1 MEKIVI
7 FAVLFILTVVLV
19 YIVGSGIT
27 GMFIGFGQPTNAEWW
42 NTSWHY
48 RIRID
53 IDTDQYGR
61 TNWPVEQQINFT
73 DMLPSGTFDV
83 NSTRIV
89 EYSQSGSVLYEVPS
103 QFDIGDNFD
112 VSDNALGNLV
122 FLLNGTTPSST
133 NRTFY
138 VYYDTLENGAK
149 EFKTY
154 PTNLTFDQSGSI
166 VTANST
172 NLRLFIDTNRGENT
186 SGIHRAEDPYGNVI
200 IAAGQGSRTA
210 EYNEYSNGTSNTTFD
225 LINNASFVNGSVRT
239 IIEQIGNEIVFG
251 QPSQQTNEMTVKKRY
266 YIYNIVGP
274 EQFGSFIKI
283 EQTVTNSA
291 GYQIQRNSTPAGSST
306 FDLGRTLNSG
316 SIDTQ
321 DVENQNPYSWAW
333 GSGVGGEMVGI
344 LNLEQNWTTNYF
356 AANVPFDR
364 IGIQLNST
372 DIGAGSSLRQVS
384 LVYFSGTGG
393 TDATTEFLDIK
404 NRFEDPIVIYQS
416 LPERWYVTATTSM
429 NETIYN
435 RNETVLIRG
444 NVSQGDPY
452 NLTEYMN
459 ATLDMGTP
467 SPADDQT
474 IILYDDGLH
483 GDFGA
488 DDEIFANTFEI
499 ANDAA
504 INEWTVNFTTY
515 SNYSDF
521 LNWTVHNFNVT
532 DVLNV
537 TVNIIDNKP
546 QIGET
551 VFADIYVKNYMQ
563 TKDITGAVINC
574 SYDLTDVVNKTDNG
588 DGTYSVNFTSP
599 LTEGTY
605 ILYCNATKDG
615 NFGNHSQSFDAEAA
629 KTNVSIVAVPDNTT
643 VSNITLY
650 DNESFTIEANATNIQ
665 NGTAYQSNISLD
677 VISGWYVDN
686 ISQEC
691 SDIEKNSFCNKNFS
705 VTVPNGTVPG
715 NYYLNLTVEWR
726 NPDDT
731 VDSNT
736 TSINVTVEPNPSI
749 NVSES
754 VLADEAGDGSPSYI
768 GNFTV
773 LSIGNS
779 PLQNIT
785 FDCYSGTVCN
795 DFVVNFTP
803 NDIPNLDMN
812 GNYSVA
818 VNVTVPLG
826 YPVGNYT
833 GTVNVSAENDDYRN
847 LTLNITVPSNR
858 TWTMDPTKCDKSET
872 DEEGTVCLV
881 TVMNLGNDVINFT
894 VSPQELNHIKVN
906 ATSFYV
912 NNWSNYTINV
922 TYNITGFQQAVYNTI
937 FDVDANQSNS
947 NPDNMTLNATLYP
960 YLPPIINFTITPNLT
975 EQNSSVT
982 VFANVTDASN
992 SGIEWVNISVTK
1004 PDGSSNQT
1012 TMNLMSTAG
1021 NFSQWNFTYP
1031 DGLGNTSLRGAYNV
1045 TVTAVDNIGNI
1056 GNLSKNFTVHV
1067 KLVVSSTTL
1076 STTYL
1081 QGDTGSIFYTAK
1093 DVNGTGIENVNVTFT
1108 IWDATGNISHYT
1120 LQQTSFDGIIFPL
1133 PTFSLAS
1140 DAVTGNYTLFS
1151 NSTYYDS
1158 IANATV
1164 NTEKNSTFIVD
1175 PRTVTVTGLFAD
1187 VETAVAWYP
1196 DNEMKFGILVY
1207 NGEGRPVDPDN
1218 MTITVYRPDDLVY
1231 GLFPF
1236 NMSSMTRMST
1246 GYYTFAYQM
1255 DYGTPP
1261 GMYLAVLNVTQDDF
1275 TTSKITAFRVSQGGP
1290 YDVRINLFENEIPQ
1304 GDYLDFE
1311 LVVENKGSVTQD
1323 VYVEYNVTEM
1333 DLKNYFYDGETLYN
1347 YYYWA
1352 EAVLTP
1358 AFSNQSFTRQAHI
1371 LSNQP
1376 LGTYLLSAKLTYDY
1390 VQPPIRP
1397 NATFSVVAAKVI
1409 PPAPPQPPTGQELVY
1424 VKEPEKAVGASIMIV
1439 GYNNNISLAR
1449 GITKIENVVVR
1460 NSGSTNLNNVSLF
1473 VLGIP
1478 TDWFKITPERY
1489 ATLVPDNSSVFL
1501 IEFNIPDNANI
1512 GEYKINFLALSG
1524 VVSDQKSSTVNIYS
1538 SIKEL
1543 LEDEIKK
1550 IEEDLIDLK
1559 VDVRLAER
1567 EGKDVSDVM
1576 KFIDSI
1582 ENYIKDAKNQIEN
1595 NEFDR
1600 AIESVSSAIN
1610 LLKKARDTLDNL
1622 EALQPEGFIT
1632 IWIIL
1637 ILLIVIIAVVFLVVY
1652 LWRKKKLKPLL
1663 RPYVIQISRL
1673 MERAKRKEVDLE
1685 KLQKD
1690 KEKVLRMIKVLDNE
1704 KAEGIIT
1711 DNSYKKVK
1719 KGLEKRLSEIEKKMK

>member
-1 MEKIVI
+1 VTVPLGYPVGNYTGTVNVSAENDDYRN
-7 FAVLFILTVVLV
+7 LTLN
-19 YIVGSGIT
+19 IT
-27 GMFIGFGQPTNAEWW
+27 
-42 NTSWHY
+42 
-48 RIRID
+48 
-53 IDTDQYGR
+53 
-61 TNWPVEQQINFT
+61 
-73 DMLPSGTFDV
+73 
-83 NSTRIV
+83 
-89 EYSQSGSVLYEVPS
+89 VPS
-103 QFDIGDNFD
+103 
-112 VSDNALGNLV
+112 
-122 FLLNGTTPSST
+122 
-133 NRTFY
+133 
-138 VYYDTLENGAK
+138 
-149 EFKTY
+149 
-154 PTNLTFDQSGSI
+154 
-166 VTANST
+166 
-172 NLRLFIDTNRGENT
+172 
-186 SGIHRAEDPYGNVI
+186 
-200 IAAGQGSRTA
+200 
-210 EYNEYSNGTSNTTFD
+210 
-225 LINNASFVNGSVRT
+225 
-239 IIEQIGNEIVFG
+239 
-251 QPSQQTNEMTVKKRY
+251 
-266 YIYNIVGP
+266 
-274 EQFGSFIKI
+274 
-283 EQTVTNSA
+283 
-291 GYQIQRNSTPAGSST
+291 
-306 FDLGRTLNSG
+306 
-316 SIDTQ
+316 
-321 DVENQNPYSWAW
+321 
-333 GSGVGGEMVGI
+333 
-344 LNLEQNWTTNYF
+344 
-356 AANVPFDR
+356 
-364 IGIQLNST
+364 
-372 DIGAGSSLRQVS
+372 
-384 LVYFSGTGG
+384 
-393 TDATTEFLDIK
+393 
-404 NRFEDPIVIYQS
+404 
-416 LPERWYVTATTSM
+416 
-429 NETIYN
+429 
-435 RNETVLIRG
+435 
-444 NVSQGDPY
+444 
-452 NLTEYMN
+452 
-459 ATLDMGTP
+459 
-467 SPADDQT
+467 
-474 IILYDDGLH
+474 
-483 GDFGA
+483 
-488 DDEIFANTFEI
+488 
-499 ANDAA
+499 
-504 INEWTVNFTTY
+504 
-515 SNYSDF
+515 
-521 LNWTVHNFNVT
+521 
-532 DVLNV
+532 
-537 TVNIIDNKP
+537 
-546 QIGET
+546 
-551 VFADIYVKNYMQ
+551 
-563 TKDITGAVINC
+563 
-574 SYDLTDVVNKTDNG
+574 
-588 DGTYSVNFTSP
+588 
-599 LTEGTY
+599 
-605 ILYCNATKDG
+605 
-615 NFGNHSQSFDAEAA
+615 
-629 KTNVSIVAVPDNTT
+629 KTNVSIVIEPENYTASNLTQQDNETLQANMIIKNILKGSAKYANISLT
-643 VSNITLY
+643 LPSNVTSDSVLEFCNNLTENQTCLKIFNITVL
-650 DNESFTIEANATNIQ
+650 
-665 NGTAYQSNISLD
+665 NGTAPGSY
-677 VISGWYVDN
+677 YVN
-686 ISQEC
+686 ATT
-691 SDIEKNSFCNKNFS
+691 NW
-705 VTVPNGTVPG
+705 T
-715 NYYLNLTVEWR
+715 
-726 NPDDT
+726 NPDGT
-731 VDSNT
+731 LGSNT
-736 TSINVTVEPNPSI
+736 TSLNITVVSNPSLNI
-749 NVSES
+749 SENLLSQTVPDATNVY
-754 VLADEAGDGSPSYI
+754 V

-773 LSIGNS
+773 VSIGIGD
-779 PLQNIT
+779 LQNIG
-785 FDCYSGTVCN
+785 FDCYEGAVCN